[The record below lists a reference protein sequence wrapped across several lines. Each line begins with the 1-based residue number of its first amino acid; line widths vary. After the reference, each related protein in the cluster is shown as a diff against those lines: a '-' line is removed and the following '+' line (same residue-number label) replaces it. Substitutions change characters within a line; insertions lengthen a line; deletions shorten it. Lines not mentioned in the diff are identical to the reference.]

1 MPDIKIRVQT
11 VDIDIEGELREYD
24 WTRPRW
30 TSDKL
35 LAASPF
41 RYDSHPSFFVN
52 LEGEYAGTWGD
63 SGYYDEDWA
72 SGNFVKLLAF
82 LRQETYEEAEEYLLS
97 TYGYPVGE
105 TLKLRLPT
113 IRLPEPFE
121 PLPESIVTTAYSR
134 YLASRGISEETQAMY
149 GIGYGRQKG
158 FTALPWRLPD
168 GQLAN
173 VMYRA
178 TRGKVFFYEK
188 GGMPRRKLLYGI
200 DVVHRVSARTVA
212 LAEAPIDALSWTEAS
227 NGEIIGIA
235 AGGVTLSDE
244 QADLIKRS
252 SIEELI
258 LAGDNDKAGE
268 KFNVEVFRKLN
279 GHARLKQ
286 ANYGVY
292 KDMNEFLL
300 KNGGELPEIGDKV
313 LSFPTIRAYNKNV

>member
-1 MPDIKIRVQT
+1 MPEIKIRGHT
-11 VDIDIEGELREYD
+11 VDVDIRGELEQFE

-30 TSDKL
+30 QSDKL
-35 LAASPF
+35 LAASPY
-41 RYDSHPSFFVN
+41 RYDHSPSFFVN
-52 LEGEYAGTWGD
+52 LDGDYAGTWAD
-63 SGYYDEDWA
+63 SGAYDEDWA

-97 TYGYPVGE
+97 TYGYPQGE

-113 IRLPEPFE
+113 LKLPEPFE

-134 YLASRGISEETQAMY
+134 YLASRGISEDTQAMY

-158 FTALPWRLPD
+158 FTALPWRTPD

-188 GGMPRRKLLYGI
+188 GGMARRKLLYGI
-200 DVVHRVSARTVA
+200 DVVRRTGVRVAA
-212 LAEAPIDALSWTEAS
+212 LCEAPIDALSWTEVGVLGLAT
-227 NGEIIGIA
+227 
-235 AGGVTLSDE
+235 GGVILSNE

-252 SIEELI
+252 SIETLI

-268 KFNVEVFRKLN
+268 KFNAEVFRKLS
-279 GHARLKQ
+279 GYLRLKRVR
-286 ANYGVY
+286 YGVY
-292 KDMNEFLL
+292 KDMNEYLQN
-300 KNGGELPEIGDKV
+300 NGGVLPEIGDKV
-313 LSFPTIRAYNKNV
+313 LSFPTMRAYNKDV

>member
-1 MPDIKIRVQT
+1 MPEIKIRGHT
-11 VDIDIEGELREYD
+11 VDIDIEGELREFD

-41 RYDSHPSFFVN
+41 RYDQTPSFFVN
-52 LEGEYAGTWGD
+52 LSGEFAGSFGD
-63 SGYYDEDWA
+63 SGAYDSEWA

-113 IRLPEPFE
+113 IKLPEPFE
-121 PLPESIVTTAYSR
+121 PLPESIVTPAFSR
-134 YLASRGISEETQAMY
+134 YLEARGISEETQAMY
-149 GIGYGRQKG
+149 GVGYGRQKG

-178 TRGKVFFYEK
+178 TRGKVFFYER
-188 GGMPRRKLLYGI
+188 GGMPRRNLLYGI
-200 DVVHRVSARTVA
+200 DVVRRENARVAAVC
-212 LAEAPIDALSWTEAS
+212 EAPIDALSWYEAS
-227 NGEIIGIA
+227 GGEIVGIA
-235 AGGVTLSDE
+235 AGGVTLSQE

-252 SIEELI
+252 SIETII

-268 KFNVEVFRKLN
+268 KFNAEAERRLR
-279 GHARLKQ
+279 GHVRLKQ
-286 ANYGVY
+286 AEYGVY
-292 KDMNEFLL
+292 KDMNEYILSEV
-300 KNGGELPEIGDKV
+300 GGILPKISEKG
-313 LSFPTIRAYNKNV
+313 LPFPIKGAYN